1 MSIRIKL
8 MLTFA
13 VLVIV
18 SVLIILFSGI
28 AIVTGIV
35 TTVAESVL
43 EETQLEDV
51 FVETIDLVTD
61 LKQAND
67 YSPEKLLDKEYI
79 EEINKESNFYDGG
92 VIVKYS
98 DEIINPSELPKTE
111 SFYSKLVPTGETL
124 LVNGSSQS
132 DSQHIVDEG
141 DNKYFYIDYTF
152 IVEELPVTYYFVFDI
167 SEFNADNISSGSY
180 FTRIIFFILLLI
192 MLPLLLILTN
202 DIIKPLKEL
211 EKGVNQIKEGNLDFE
226 LKSNK
231 RNEVGRIV
239 NTFDIMR
246 VELKKSINKQ
256 IKFEENRKELISS
269 ITHDLKTPITSIK
282 GHIEGIKDGVAN
294 TPEKLEKYIDV
305 IYHKTEDMDQLIDE
319 LFLFSKLDLN
329 KVPFVMKQ
337 IPIKAF
343 VEEIVEEMRFDWEDD
358 HKKMILETHV
368 SDDVMVM
375 IDPQQMKRVI
385 VNIIQNS
392 EKYMDKIQQKILLTV
407 SQFEGKM
414 QLVIADN
421 GHGIESQDLEF
432 IFDRFYRVDESR
444 NPETGGTGLGLAISK
459 QIIEQHMGSIH
470 VTSEFGK
477 GTKMIV
483 ELNVEEEAL
492 NE

>member
-1 MSIRIKL
+1 

-13 VLVIV
+13 ILVLV

-43 EETQLEDV
+43 EETQIEDV

-79 EEINKESNFYDGG
+79 NDINEGSSFYDGG
-92 VIVKYS
+92 VIVKYG
-98 DEIINPSELPKTE
+98 DEVINPSELPKTE
-111 SFYSKLVPTGETL
+111 SFYSKLIPTDYNGHRKSNNKSETE
-124 LVNGSSQS
+124 
-132 DSQHIVDEG
+132 HIIVDEG
-141 DNKYFYIDYTF
+141 KKYFYIDYTF
-152 IVEELPVTYYFVFDI
+152 MVNDQPVTYYFVFDV
-167 SEFNADNISSGSY
+167 SVFNADDINTGSY
-180 FTRIIFFILLLI
+180 ITRIIFFILLLI
-192 MLPLLLILTN
+192 VLPLLLILTN

-211 EKGVNQIKEGNLDFE
+211 EKGVNHIKEGNLDFE

-231 RNEVGRIV
+231 KNEIGRIV
-239 NTFDIMR
+239 NAFDIMR
-246 VELKKSINKQ
+246 VELKQSINKQ

-329 KVPFVMKQ
+329 KVPFVMKPV
-337 IPIKAF
+337 PIKAF

-368 SDDVMVM
+368 SEDVMAM
-375 IDPQQMKRVI
+375 MDSQQMKRVI
-385 VNIIQNS
+385 VNIIQNA
-392 EKYMDKIQQKILLTV
+392 EKYMDKDKQKILLTV
-407 SQFEGKM
+407 STIGHKM

-421 GHGIESQDLEF
+421 GQGIQSDDLEF

-477 GTKMIV
+477 GTKMVV

-492 NE
+492 ND